1 VKLQDQLNSFK
12 IQEIRTILVIDSKIK
27 RMKKIDTSL
36 EKLRSDIANFYRFD
50 QHHFIVMNGVD
61 LGNEKMELQWFFCD
75 YAHPC
80 ETTMFQTI
88 AGSNDLIPSIKD
100 IVLPAWVAEAE
111 LVDLLGLNIEN
122 TSKGFV
128 LEDDFDGAPLKK
140 KN

>member
-1 VKLQDQLNSFK
+1 
-12 IQEIRTILVIDSKIK
+12 
-27 RMKKIDTSL
+27 MKKIETSL
-36 EKLRSDIANFYRFD
+36 DKLHSDISNFYKFD
-50 QHHFIVMNGVD
+50 LHHFIVMNAVD

-80 ETTMFQTI
+80 ETTMFQTV

-100 IVLPAWVAEAE
+100 IVHPAWVGEAE

-128 LEDDFDGAPLKK
+128 LEADFDGAPLKK
-140 KN
+140 KK